1 MHHLRLTET
10 HIDKIDFKLRPYNI
24 EGTGYLKASEIVA
37 VLSQMNR
44 VASYFGDPVMTEEQ
58 VAGVVSDVVD
68 MAGGTEGTA
77 ATLHYADYVKIIGDH
92 PIVNTFISGGGSV
105 QYGMGR

>member
-1 MHHLRLTET
+1 MCFYLYAKSDNTDELL
-10 HIDKIDFKLRPYNI
+10 D
-24 EGTGYLKASEIVA
+24 YLKKEEIIT

-58 VAGVVSDVVD
+58 VASVISDIID
-68 MAGGTEGTA
+68 MMAGDQGPV
-77 ATLHYADYVKIIGDH
+77 ATLHYADYVKLIGDH
-92 PIVNTFISGGGSV
+92 PIVNTFISGGGTV